1 MHHKD
6 WLTHTKRVYHTACGT
21 TELVTKPPPM
31 CVGTLSVY
39 DLACSAPLVISRVCR
54 GVSECVSLCV
64 RLCVRVRVSFDVF
77 GCVCDVW
84 VCTSARVRVCVS
96 VRVCVYWILDFG
108 VKCAHEV
115 PVHQR
120 HVLRMNHLGGA

>member
-1 MHHKD
+1 
-6 WLTHTKRVYHTACGT
+6 
-21 TELVTKPPPM
+21 M
-31 CVGTLSVY
+31 CVETLSVY

-54 GVSECVSLCV
+54 GVSKCVCLCV
-64 RLCVRVRVSFDVF
+64 CLCVRVSFDVF
-77 GCVCDVW
+77 GCVCACVGVYERAR
-84 VCTSARVRVCVS
+84 VCVRVRVCVCVC